1 MMKMFN
7 ETQTHI
13 THTDNNIPKMLIR
26 SCYIDNEEFIVF
38 IVSVVDFYQE
48 ISGLFQSRSQNS
60 KA

>member
-1 MMKMFN
+1 MFN

-26 SCYIDNEEFIVF
+26 PCYIDNEEFIVF